1 MSGLRLRSLV
11 GDDSIRHKFDL
22 YSPQV
27 SDIHFWPFLSLFPIA
42 FQSTVYYILVMI
54 SGLILGFFWGVM
66 FGVLVFFFN
75 WFLHPLYKLIFLF
88 LQLVA
93 MLVRPGIRI
102 FTDPV
107 FESIALCYRNIKGT
121 MDVNLHKWPADDS
134 KADYTEL
141 SAVSWTKRSR
151 STEWLE
157 RQTFLF
163 SLFIYLFKPPNG
175 IVKYKHTQ

>member
-1 MSGLRLRSLV
+1 MDYEDIFNEPISYKTKGLGR
-11 GDDSIRHKFDL
+11 FL
-22 YSPQV
+22 YYGITRV
-27 SDIHFWPFLSLFPIA
+27 FGGA
-42 FQSTVYYILVMI
+42 FNYTQSTVYYILVMI

-141 SAVSWTKRSR
+141 SAVS
-151 STEWLE
+151 
-157 RQTFLF
+157 
-163 SLFIYLFKPPNG
+163 
-175 IVKYKHTQ
+175 